1 MAEILRPNFI
11 ATQEARLSLTD
22 GSLALATHSRPS
34 IPDNVVVFEAR
45 PSPPLQK
52 PREVVASGGFSV
64 EYSTVN
70 EQAVYDDIVS
80 YILEYRLR
88 VGRFD
93 YPLEFIQDNSGA
105 QIADPITSE
114 SMRNKTKR
122 AIWEKRARG
131 EDSSRE
137 EADDKG
143 MANLTDEIAI
153 ANVGDSIWW
162 ESLPG
167 RPEDGFGTY
176 AFIYVGQVLRS
187 IEMRNSITN
196 GIGGVKKEIAMS
208 AIRVENPS
216 LLAFNQVYSELTG
229 QNLNANLPEDFLINP
244 AVVSGTTKDLLER
257 EIRRR
262 FKVNGGPDEK
272 EWVDGVIADLDP
284 AIKDLVWLIKY
295 GTRKEKLDA
304 FYSLEKHAD
313 QLRMWRDKGEASSFR
328 PKPTLHELGIAYAD
342 VELKNPPGSCP
353 ITNKSGNIFESSYE
367 ALNKAIFGDAE
378 WDGETYDEAGPC
390 RICGKDVACGPC
402 KVCQVCTEADNAKQL
417 AA

>member
-1 MAEILRPNFI
+1 MGEILRPNFI
-11 ATQEARLSLTD
+11 TTQEARRSLTD
-22 GSLALATHSRPS
+22 GSLALAEYSQPG
-34 IPDNVVVFEAR
+34 IPNNVVLFEGR
-45 PSPPLQK
+45 PKPPFQK

-93 YPLEFIQDNSGA
+93 YPLEFIQDNFGA
-105 QIADPITSE
+105 RIADPVTSE

-143 MANLTDEIAI
+143 MANLTDGIAI

-162 ESLPG
+162 GSLPG
-167 RPEDGFGTY
+167 RPEDGFAPY

-196 GIGGVKKEIAMS
+196 EIEGVKKEIAMS

-216 LLAFNQVYSELTG
+216 LLAFNQAYSELAG
-229 QNLNANLPEDFLINP
+229 QNLDADSPEDFLINP
-244 AVVSGTTKDLLER
+244 VVVSGPTKDSLER
-257 EIRRR
+257 EIRKK
-262 FKVNGGPDEK
+262 FKVNGGPGEK
-272 EWVDGVIADLDP
+272 EWINGVIADLDP
-284 AIKDLVWLIKY
+284 TIKDLVWLIKY
-295 GTRKEKLDA
+295 GTMEERLDA
-304 FYSLEKHAD
+304 FYSLEKHAV
-313 QLRMWRDKGEASSFR
+313 QLQKWRERGVVSSFA
-328 PKPTLHELGIAYAD
+328 PKPTLNQLRATYQN
-342 VELKNPPGSCP
+342 VELENPSGSCP
-353 ITNKSGNIFESSYE
+353 ITNKSGNIFESNYA
-367 ALNKAIFGDAE
+367 ALNKALFGDAD

-390 RICGKDVACGPC
+390 RLCGRDVPCGPC
-402 KVCQVCTEADNAKQL
+402 KVCEVCTEVDNAKR